1 MMFSSA
7 HLSREKKGEPFLL
20 KRVFFPTPLKTG
32 IWKCHQ
38 WTYKTWITCNNNEV
52 NNV

>member
-20 KRVFFPTPLKTG
+20 KREFFPTPLKTG
-32 IWKCHQ
+32 IWKMSSMGLQ
-38 WTYKTWITCNNNEV
+38 GMDNL
-52 NNV
+52 